1 MSKETK
7 TKNLIA
13 ATIDENDVL
22 NSMFTNDKD
31 RIKFNTRKFANM
43 TIAKAFA
50 KVYGTEVSEESMSKD
65 NVMNTVTN
73 IVLGQLYLG
82 KVKRFY
88 KDCLEFEIPGVKENL
103 ICKENF
109 NASIDAMR
117 NYLMTHDNTLMFEVR
132 EKKDNNYYVSV
143 TNGYY
148 RYWMHQIEN
157 AIEKENSINVHIDE
171 VVKGGFMAH
180 INIMPLVDITGKEYT
195 NSVFIPGSQIVLNIE
210 KDFERWVGQD
220 VDIIPQKVVDF
231 KRDYATGCI
240 EKSIVGSRKRL
251 LQMFGYQNL
260 YELWNKARLA
270 EKHENVTY
278 ERPILKGHITG
289 IINSN
294 KKQGVFV
301 ELDGMYIT
309 GLLPMSPD
317 KLLDYHPGDPIEVKI
332 KEFEVQDGKDAFKTT
347 RKGKVVVC
355 NTRPVFE
362 KA

>member
-7 TKNLIA
+7 TKNLIGA
-13 ATIDENDVL
+13 YIDEENILD
-22 NSMFTNDKD
+22 SMFTNDKD
-31 RIKFNTRKFANM
+31 RIKFNSKAFATM
-43 TIAKAFA
+43 SIAKAFA
-50 KVYGTEVSEESMSKD
+50 KTYDIKLSEETTDKSNQMS
-65 NVMNTVTN
+65 TVTN
-73 IVLGQLYLG
+73 IEVGQLYAG
-82 KVKRFY
+82 KVKYFG
-88 KDCLEFEIPGVKENL
+88 KNGMEFEIPGVKENL
-103 ICKENF
+103 ISKENF
-109 NASIDAMR
+109 NSCTDAIR
-117 NYLMTHDNTLMFEVR
+117 NYLMTHDDTIMFEVR
-132 EKKDNNYYVSV
+132 EKKGDTYFVSV
-143 TNGYY
+143 CNGYF
-148 RYWMHQIEN
+148 RYWMHEIETD
-157 AIEKENSINVHIDE
+157 IQKEIPITVHIDE

-180 INIMPLVDITGKEYT
+180 ADIYPLVNVTGKEYT

-210 KDFERWVGQD
+210 KDFDKWVGKD

-251 LQMFGYQNL
+251 LQLDGFQNL
-260 YELWNKARLA
+260 YALWNKARLA
-270 EKHENVTY
+270 EKNENVTY
-278 ERPILKGHITG
+278 TRPTLEGHITG

-301 ELDGMYIT
+301 ELDGLNIT
-309 GLLPMSPD
+309 GLMPVSPD

-332 KEFEVQDGKDAFKTT
+332 KEFEVQEGKDAFKTT